1 MCALRNL
8 CLFLLALASTPAA
21 ADWFLN
27 SNLSE
32 LSFIS
37 IKKGDVAER
46 HQFRQFA
53 GHVDQAGNV
62 KVVIQL
68 ASVDTAIAIRDE
80 RMRDLL
86 FQTAI
91 MPTAELTTRVDAAGL
106 MQLPTGAVVVG
117 SLQGQLALHGTAR
130 PVTIDLLITKLASGR
145 LLVTSRRPVVVNA
158 GDYALAA
165 GVEKLREIAGLP
177 SISQAVPVSFVLTFE
192 QR

>member
-8 CLFLLALASTPAA
+8 CLLLLALASTPAA

-117 SLQGQLALHGTAR
+117 SLQGQLTLHGTAR